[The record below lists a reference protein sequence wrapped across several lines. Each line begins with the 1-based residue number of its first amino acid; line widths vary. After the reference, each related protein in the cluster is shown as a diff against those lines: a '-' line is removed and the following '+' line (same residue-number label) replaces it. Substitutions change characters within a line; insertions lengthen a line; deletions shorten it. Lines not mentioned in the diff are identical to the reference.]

1 MNTLLK
7 LLLLQITMLS
17 LGLLPLY
24 AQNSDLKVLFDKAE
38 KQILAGELLTNVV
51 KVVNGGNQQQNVK
64 VTIDYPF
71 GWKQVGAATPSFNI
85 MPGDTVFVPIRFVVA
100 GLLGGSNKYMV
111 NANVLTMDDKYLAG
125 ATFWAFTKKQS
136 SWVVNSQMGNKIYF
150 KNGSNTANFNVNILN
165 TGSET
170 QPITVT
176 LNNLSLFS
184 SVIDSNGNNKVI
196 KPIQLVLKNMQ
207 DTTLRFIYKHESA
220 KRNNNRIDI
229 ENYKPYTNSEERTFS
244 LFVNT
249 EEPILGQEGAFTAN
263 NRIVFRKLSDQVKS
277 NPNAFSQLPIV
288 VEYNISN
295 LLDNVSFSTLNVR
308 GNAQVSDQA
317 QVMYNLQSSSSS
329 DRYNDIL
336 KNTNYYFGYFHTKGS
351 VQLGFVNGGF
361 MGMQS
366 FGRGVKAGYNLG
378 KRSSLNGFLVSN
390 QDRNGE
396 RFLVAKGIGYQL
408 RYYKQNKIGVDYGES
423 NNTTTGVFTR
433 VVNAR
438 AGINFLRTQTLSG
451 TYSLTWNAFS
461 GGQPSTIGRLYLV
474 NYGGTFFTNKIATN
488 HTIGNNDANYSNSSI
503 TRFFYNHRTRINLT
517 EKWNFTV
524 VNNYNKTASN
534 IFFNANINSL
544 NNQITFTKAF
554 KFTSMQF
561 AGIYNVFEFTQ
572 STSQVKGISITHNT
586 FKPKEYTRFSATIEA
601 GVNEPKIKG
610 VKAESIPYFM
620 FNSILF
626 YKTLTVNTRYIL
638 GSYGS
643 TPIFN
648 VAQEGITQQLLTS
661 SVQHQYLFAR
671 TQFMLQSGLN
681 YFYNNVFKQ
690 HTINLFP
697 ELYYF
702 TPTGWRFRAGVNYNV
717 ISGLALRNAYNNQFV
732 TDEIPR
738 VTNQGVFVT
747 FGVRKEFNAPIPFK
761 KTKYIDSEFLAFFDV
776 NGNGVKDKNERAIEN
791 VVIKVNEDEVI
802 TNEEGTAYINDA
814 NAGMARL
821 VAMPLD
827 EVEGWFPNVSDSVL
841 LLGKKTT
848 YIPFVKG
855 VKIKGRVTIQRETIG
870 AEADEPFDLSRIKIT
885 AVGAKNYN
893 SLTGFDGSFEFYLP
907 FGQYTISFDETV
919 LGDKFKLTK
928 NNYRIDVTKEADG
941 LVISYHIIEKTR
953 KVNRKVFTQPTTS
966 PAGK

>member
-7 LLLLQITMLS
+7 LLLLPILTLILSALS
-17 LGLLPLY
+17 LS
-24 AQNSDLKVLFDKAE
+24 AQNEVSVLFDKGE
-38 KQILAGELLTNVV
+38 KQIIAGELLTNVV
-51 KVVNGGNQQQNVK
+51 KVVNTGNQIQNIK

-71 GWKQVGAATPSFNI
+71 GWKQIGATSPAFAVS
-85 MPGDTVFVPIRFVVA
+85 PGDTVFVPVRFITA
-100 GLLGGSNKYMV
+100 GLLGGNNKYMV
-111 NANVLTMDDKYLAG
+111 NANVLTSDDKYIAG
-125 ATFWAFTKKQS
+125 ATFWAFTKKQT

-150 KNGSNTANFNVNILN
+150 RNGENTANFNVNILN
-165 TGSET
+165 TGAET

-184 SVIDSNGNNKVI
+184 SVIDSNGNNKVT

-229 ENYKPYTNSEERTFS
+229 ENYKPYTNNEERTFS

-263 NRIVFRKLSDQVKS
+263 NRIVFRKLSDRVKS

-295 LLDNVSFSTLNVR
+295 LLDNVSFSTLNIR
-308 GNAQVSDQA
+308 GNAQVSQEA
-317 QVMYNLQSSSSS
+317 QIMYNLQSSSSS
-329 DRYNDIL
+329 DRYSEIL
-336 KNTNYYFGYFHTKGS
+336 KNTNYYFGYFHTKGN

-366 FGRGVKAGYNLG
+366 FGRGVKASYNLG
-378 KRSSLNGFLVSN
+378 KRSTFTGFFVSN
-390 QDRNGE
+390 DDRKGE
-396 RFLVAKGIGYQL
+396 RFLVAKGASYQL
-408 RYYKQNKIGVDYGES
+408 RYYKQNKVAVEYGES
-423 NNTTTGVFTR
+423 NNTATGVFSR
-433 VVNAR
+433 VVNTR

-451 TYSLTWNAFS
+451 SYSLTWNSFTGNTKQTV
-461 GGQPSTIGRLYLV
+461 GGFYLI
-474 NYGGTFFTNKIATN
+474 NYGGTFLSNNIAIN
-488 HTIGNNDANYSNSSI
+488 HTVGKNDANYSNSNI
-503 TRFFYNHRTRINLT
+503 ERFFYNHRTRINLS
-517 EKWNFTV
+517 EKWNVTI
-524 VNNYNKTASN
+524 VNNYNKTSSPR
-534 IFFNANINSL
+534 FFNANITSL
-544 NNQITFTKAF
+544 NNQVTLIKSF

-561 AGIYNVFEFTQ
+561 AGIYNIFEFTQ
-572 STSQVKGISITHNT
+572 STNHIKGLSLTHNT

-610 VKAESIPYFM
+610 VQAEAIPYLM

-626 YKTLTVNTRYIL
+626 YKTLTVNNRYIL

-643 TPIFN
+643 TPVFN
-648 VAQEGITQQLLTS
+648 VAQEGITQQLFTS

-681 YFYNNVFKQ
+681 YFYNNTFKQ
-690 HTINLFP
+690 HTINFFP

-702 TPTGWRFRAGVNYNV
+702 TPTGWRFRAGINYNV

-761 KTKYIDSEFLAFFDV
+761 KTKFIESEFLAFFDV
-776 NGNGVKDKNERAIEN
+776 NGNGVKDKNERPIEN

-802 TNEEGTAYINDA
+802 TNDEGTAYIVDV
-814 NAGMARL
+814 NAGMAKL

-827 EVEGWFPNVSDSVL
+827 EVEGWFANVSDSIL
-841 LLGKKTT
+841 LMGKKLN

-855 VKIKGRVTIQRETIG
+855 VKIKGRVTIQRESIT
-870 AEADEPFDLSRIKIT
+870 ADADEPFDLSRIKIT
-885 AVGAKNYN
+885 ASGVKNYN
-893 SLTGFDGSFEFYLP
+893 SLTGFDGTFEFYLP
-907 FGQYTISFDETV
+907 FGEYTISFDETV

-928 NNYRIDVTKEADG
+928 NNYRVHVTKEADG

-953 KVNRKVFTQPTTS
+953 KVNRKVFTQPAIGS
-966 PAGK
+966 PSGK